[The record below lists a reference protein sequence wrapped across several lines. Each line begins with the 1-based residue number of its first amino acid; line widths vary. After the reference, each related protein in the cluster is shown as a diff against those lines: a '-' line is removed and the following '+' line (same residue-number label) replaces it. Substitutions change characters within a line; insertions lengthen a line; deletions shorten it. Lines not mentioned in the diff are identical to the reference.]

1 MPVERKPGPAEG
13 GRPRRVR
20 REEVRRRLLD
30 VAYGVFAERG
40 YEGASLERVAEAAGF
55 SKGAVYSNFANKDEL
70 FYELIAARIDER
82 AEAVRKAAARTAART
97 AAARTAGPPKSS
109 ARGKGPGTAEPG
121 GAEALARLAGL
132 ELRGMGSADPA
143 WQTLFIEFWLRCA
156 RNEGLRAKLAEK
168 RRAMRAKIA
177 ALVEKEASALGV
189 PLDGDAALDLA
200 TIVLAL
206 SNGLGIEGIMDPEAV
221 RPELFGEVLARLVAP
236 SASPGAGGGTRT
248 S

>member
-1 MPVERKPGPAEG
+1 MPVERRPEPAEG
-13 GRPRRVR
+13 GRPRRVK
-20 REEVRRRLLD
+20 REDVRRRLLD

-82 AEAVRKAAARTAART
+82 AEAVRKAAIRK
-97 AAARTAGPPKSS
+97 AAARAAGSPKSS
-109 ARGKGPGTAEPG
+109 ARGKGPAGPG

-132 ELRGMGSADPA
+132 ELRAMGTADPD

-156 RNEGLRAKLAEK
+156 RNESLRAKLAEK

-177 ALVEKEASALGV
+177 ALVEAEAAALGV
-189 PLDGDAALDLA
+189 PLDGEAALDLA

-206 SNGLGIEGIMDPEAV
+206 SNGLGIEGIIDTKAV
-221 RPELFGEVLARLVAP
+221 RPELFGEVLAKLVAP
-236 SASPGAGGGTRT
+236 SASRDVSGGTRT